1 VSRARPRGLAIV
13 LVLVLVL
20 AGACAIGCQ
29 PEPGADVSP
38 NAIRRALRGI
48 ERRRLE
54 VVPQGGWAGTY
65 GIERAHELTPIEA
78 AIAARVE
85 HGGIPHLPALSRMLR
100 ELARV
105 APDRVN
111 MPAGLVDGLM
121 AWSGVPDPSP
131 RLVVVELPDD
141 PNRCDREARPAC
153 NEAITALLT
162 ELASVQ
168 DSGENPRFGV
178 GVARLPSGNTRM
190 ILGVIDRVVEL
201 EPIAQRFPAGAAFEL
216 RGKLVGRRTRPAVE
230 LALPNNKLKTV
241 RVRAAA
247 GGAFAAALACDSGNG
262 SYQVEVLADGPH
274 GPEVTANFPIFCGVP
289 PPRTIVSEVEVV
301 AAGVSPDDVA
311 LANFH
316 FVNEARRLRGLTELQ
331 WDARAA
337 TVAATHGRDMID
349 QGFFGHHSPR
359 TGDVQARFERAGIAA
374 TVVRE
379 NVARG
384 YGPAGIHH
392 SLMHSPGHRVNILA
406 TDITHVGIGVIIG
419 EPESNGD
426 GAPRPVFL
434 TQNFF
439 KPPGAGAPAAAV
451 QIPTL
456 RARVDARRR
465 DQELPPVTWDE
476 RLDPL
481 ATRIAEAHA
490 RGRPTPKGFEKD
502 VFALGYG
509 GVDTHIV
516 GSGDFDALSNLA
528 LWGEAL
534 GPVGLGIARAK
545 AGGFTMVVLVA
556 ER

>member
-1 VSRARPRGLAIV
+1 MKRWWMPLVAFALACRPEGSV
-13 LVLVLVL
+13 
-20 AGACAIGCQ
+20 
-29 PEPGADVSP
+29 DVSP
-38 NAIRRALRGI
+38 NAIKRALRGI

-54 VVPQGGWAGTY
+54 IEPRGGWAGTY
-65 GIERAHELTPIEA
+65 GAERPHELSPIEA

-85 HGGIPHLPALSRMLR
+85 HGGIPQLPALSRMLR

-111 MPAGLVDGLM
+111 IPAGLMDGLM
-121 AWSGVPDPSP
+121 AWAGVPDPSP

-141 PNRCDREARPAC
+141 RNHCDREARPAC

-178 GVARLPSGNTRM
+178 GVARLPSGSTRM
-190 ILGVIDRVVEL
+190 ILGILDRVVEL
-201 EPIAQRFPAGAAFEL
+201 DPVSQRFPAGAAFEL
-216 RGKLVGRRTRPAVE
+216 RGRLVGRRTRPTIE
-230 LALPNNKLKTV
+230 IALPGNQLRTV
-241 RVRAAA
+241 PTRAAQD
-247 GGAFAAALACDSGNG
+247 GGFTAALACDAGNG

-274 GPEVTANFPIFCGVP
+274 GPEVTANFPVFCGVP
-289 PPRTIVSEVEVV
+289 PPRTIVSELEWV
-301 AAGVSPDDVA
+301 APGVSPTDVA

-316 FVNEARRLRGLTELQ
+316 FVNEARRARGLAELQ
-331 WDARAA
+331 WDDRAA
-337 TVAATHGRDMID
+337 TVATTHGHDMID

-359 TGDVQARFERAGIAA
+359 TGDVQARFERADIAA

-392 SLMHSPGHRVNILA
+392 SLMHSPGHRVNVLA
-406 TDITHVGIGVIIG
+406 TDVTHVGIGVVIG
-419 EPESNGD
+419 EPESDGQ

-439 KPPGAGAPAAAV
+439 KPPGAGAPPAAELV
-451 QIPTL
+451 PTL
-456 RARVDARRR
+456 RTRVDARRR
-465 DQELPPVTWDE
+465 AQSLAPVEWDE
-476 RLDPL
+476 RMDAV
-481 ATRIAEAHA
+481 ATRIAQAHA

-516 GSGDFDALSNLA
+516 GSGDFDQLANLA
-528 LWGEAL
+528 LWGGVL
-534 GPVGLGIARAK
+534 GPVGLGVVR
-545 AGGFTMVVLVA
+545 GNEGTFTMVVLVA
-556 ER
+556 EH